1 MYNLLLKDP
10 VLRSKIENIIENP
23 SGDAIAELDEQDLNT
38 LAGAGI
44 LAAVSNYLGN
54 KGRFCTLTKEC
65 QSSCN

>member
-1 MYNLLLKDP
+1 MYDLLKDP
-10 VLRSKIENIIENP
+10 VLRAKIENIIENP

-65 QSSCN
+65 QSNCN